1 MPAFFAYPLAALA
14 EIAGC
19 FAIWAWWRLGATPL
33 WILPEAC
40 ALLAFGW
47 LLAQVDTSVAG
58 HAFAAYGGVYI
69 AASVAWMWLVEGQQ
83 PDRGDVIGVAVCL
96 IGAAISL
103 LGPRNALS

>member
-33 WILPEAC
+33 WILPGAC

-58 HAFAAYGGVYI
+58 RAFAAYGGVYI
-69 AASVAWMWLVEGQQ
+69 AASVVWMWLMEGQR
-83 PDRGDVIGVAVCL
+83 PDRWDAIGTAVCL
-96 IGAAISL
+96 FGAAIIL
-103 LGPRNALS
+103 LGPRNA